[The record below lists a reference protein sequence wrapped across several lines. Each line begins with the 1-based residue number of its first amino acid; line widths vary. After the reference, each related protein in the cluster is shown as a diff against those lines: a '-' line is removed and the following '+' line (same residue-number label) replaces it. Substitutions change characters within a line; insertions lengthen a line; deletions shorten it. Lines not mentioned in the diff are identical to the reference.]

1 MAAYN
6 NYQNNNKKQKNLLF
20 IMTLMDTKHK

>member
-1 MAAYN
+1 MAAYK

-20 IMTLMDTKHK
+20 IMALMDTKHK